1 MRISKKVNNGNTKFP
16 LIISFD
22 HNSIL
27 TVSLEIE
34 GNFFG
39 NDKYKM
45 III

>member
-1 MRISKKVNNGNTKFP
+1 MIISEKVNKGNTKVP
-16 LIISFD
+16 LISFD

-27 TVSLEIE
+27 TISLEIE
-34 GNFFG
+34 GNFFE